1 MAGKARVAG
10 SVVAGF
16 PSPAEQYL
24 EPPLDLN
31 ALLVKR
37 PAATY
42 FVRVEGD
49 SMINAGINPG
59 DLLVVDRSLTPVDGD
74 IIIASV
80 DGEFT
85 VKRLRIEVEKKG
97 GGGQRIVKIPLSTSS
112 LHLFSSADW
121 LILALPSTTGTDD
134 IVNAKLIAKLN
145 KKCVVINV
153 GRGNSVDEKAL
164 LKALRQGKIAG
175 AYLDVCK
182 HEPSGTGGDS
192 PRKIG
197 GVCPHGTVPFLG
209 ALPDLPGNLV
219 IMPHSSAF
227 SPQYLKICFKELQ
240 DDGCL

>member
-1 MAGKARVAG
+1 MSGKARVAG

-49 SMINAGINPG
+49 SMIDAGINPG

-85 VKRLRIEVEKKG
+85 VKRLRVEGNGELGIGNGKK
-97 GGGQRIVKIPLSTSS
+97 RAVKKRYVL
-112 LHLFSSADW
+112 
-121 LILALPSTTGTDD
+121 
-134 IVNAKLIAKLN
+134 
-145 KKCVVINV
+145 
-153 GRGNSVDEKAL
+153 E
-164 LKALRQGKIAG
+164 
-175 AYLDVCK
+175 
-182 HEPSGTGGDS
+182 
-192 PRKIG
+192 
-197 GVCPHGTVPFLG
+197 
-209 ALPDLPGNLV
+209 PGNDKYPV
-219 IMPHSSAF
+219 IR
-227 SPQYLKICFKELQ
+227 I
-240 DDGCL
+240 DDGHELDYFGMVTAVIHRCKNGGK

>member
-1 MAGKARVAG
+1 MSGKARVAG

-49 SMINAGINPG
+49 SMIDAGINPG

-85 VKRLRIEVEKKG
+85 VKRLRVEGNGEWGMGNGKK
-97 GGGQRIVKIPLSTSS
+97 RAVKKRYVL
-112 LHLFSSADW
+112 
-121 LILALPSTTGTDD
+121 
-134 IVNAKLIAKLN
+134 
-145 KKCVVINV
+145 
-153 GRGNSVDEKAL
+153 E
-164 LKALRQGKIAG
+164 
-175 AYLDVCK
+175 
-182 HEPSGTGGDS
+182 
-192 PRKIG
+192 
-197 GVCPHGTVPFLG
+197 
-209 ALPDLPGNLV
+209 PGNDKYPV
-219 IMPHSSAF
+219 IR
-227 SPQYLKICFKELQ
+227 I
-240 DDGCL
+240 DDGHELDYFGMVTAVIHRFKNGGK